1 MKLRHAVSSPQTLST
16 RNKKGCEDES
26 NLREDAIVEHEE
38 ACNAREIGRAEKMLP
53 RRTKSSQR
61 RRAYPEQR
69 AVDVPRPRLRA
80 IDALVWL
87 EKACGT
93 GEATLE
99 RDDPRRSSSSGHK

>member
-61 RRAYPEQR
+61 RP
-69 AVDVPRPRLRA
+69 
-80 IDALVWL
+80 LVWL